1 MNYSGYCFS
10 FFKQVKLFM
19 RFRNDKF
26 AGKVVANCGEF
37 QFQKLIYVTTNLLRL
52 FALLGSQIHT
62 NLKSLIFLPQISQIS
77 QI

>member
-1 MNYSGYCFS
+1 
-10 FFKQVKLFM
+10 M

-26 AGKVVANCGEF
+26 GGKVVANCSEF

-52 FALLGSQIHT
+52 FALLGSQIRT